1 MHRFLIV
8 LFVSGWLLAI
18 VAACGFQ
25 PGGGGDSVSTAV
37 AAQQTMLARQTM
49 AAYTDTPSP
58 SPGPT
63 ERLATAAAA
72 TATAAALSTD
82 VPLPPGPQQPPST
95 PELVSTEVGRS
106 AEPAPL
112 AAEDLAGNLLT
123 NGAFEDL
130 AGWGTLNQ
138 SNVPDKTRLED
149 GGNFVLWERTQS
161 NSDGGAVGLFQ
172 DLDVDLSGAEQL
184 MLCLDVWVGYH
195 TLRNTGRRSDVK
207 GGMGEMPVQITVHY
221 LDANGNQERWSHG
234 FLIQNVGDTTL
245 QNYTLV
251 PAAEWSHV
259 CLDLMD
265 DEVRKDPLGEQ
276 TLPRPS
282 TITQVR
288 LFGSGWDFKGAVGNA
303 LLQAK

>member
-1 MHRFLIV
+1 MT
-8 LFVSGWLLAI
+8 
-18 VAACGFQ
+18 
-25 PGGGGDSVSTAV
+25 TAV
-37 AAQQTMLARQTM
+37 AAQQTMLARQTI

-72 TATAAALSTD
+72 SATAAALSTE
-82 VPLPPGPQQPPST
+82 VPLPAGTQRPPST
-95 PELVSTEVGRS
+95 PEAISTEVGRS

-130 AGWGTLNQ
+130 AGWGTLHQ
-138 SNVPDKTRLED
+138 SNVPDKIRLEN

-172 DLDVDLSGAEQL
+172 DIDVDLSGAEQL

-195 TLRNTGRRSDVK
+195 TLRNTGSWSDVK

-221 LDANGNQERWSHG
+221 LDASGNQERWSHG
-234 FLIQNVGDTTL
+234 FLVPNEGDTDL
-245 QNYTLV
+245 ENYTLV
-251 PAAEWSHV
+251 PTAEWSHV
-259 CLDLMD
+259 CFDLMD
-265 DEVRKDPLGEQ
+265 DAVRKNPPGEL
-276 TLPRPS
+276 TLPPPT